1 MNPRTGMRKEL
12 PADVMYPLKRISSG
26 AEHTDEHGTYEGMK
40 DFLFT
45 RQTPRSQ
52 FAVVQYRDS
61 FDEAYMPHGS
71 NGALTLKKYPQGQ
84 PPLQHLKAP
93 RLWRFKGSTTI
104 EDTVRDSLQNRS
116 SASVTREELMQEWQ
130 TRLSHQVPST
140 IELLSQD
147 LRLIFVV

>member
-1 MNPRTGMRKEL
+1 MNPRTGLRKEL

-45 RQTPRSQ
+45 QQTQRSE

-71 NGALTLKKYPQGQ
+71 NGALTLKKYPQGE

-104 EDTVRDSLQNRS
+104 EDTVRDSAAGA
-116 SASVTREELMQEWQ
+116 ASGA
-130 TRLSHQVPST
+130 
-140 IELLSQD
+140 
-147 LRLIFVV
+147 